1 MTKLGYS
8 ISRIVLGVGLFAGG
22 SAFAASAPADQ
33 TSPAKPEEIV
43 VTGKYTINEQI
54 DTATGLGLTLYETP
68 QSVSV
73 MTSQRIEDQDLRS
86 LTDVVNNA
94 AGVSAKGL
102 DSSRQRFS
110 ARGFDID
117 NYQIDG
123 VPVTWQSGGDAGE
136 TQSDMA
142 LYERIEIV
150 RGATGLLTGAG
161 NPSASIN
168 LVRKHAN
175 AREFSGDATVTL
187 GRWNS
192 RRLEVDLG
200 SALNRSGSLR
210 GRTVVVYEDA
220 DSFRDFASER
230 KRVVYAVVDADI
242 SEQTLLRVGGSRQDN
257 LPEGSTW
264 GGLPVWY
271 SDGSRTDWARS
282 TSTGASWTSW
292 ASTVENSYL
301 DVVHD
306 FSNNWRL
313 KLNVNH
319 SVNEADLDL
328 VYLYG
333 VVDKATGNGLGASPR
348 RSDTERE
355 MTSLSAQL
363 SGEYTL
369 FSRQHELTL
378 GVLDSHQNEAGYV
391 SAVTSVPP
399 VGSFYDWD
407 GRYPQP
413 SWGASSKDVD
423 MDTRQAGIYLATR
436 LSVSDAF
443 KVIVGGRV
451 SDWERDG
458 YTFGNTKVAFS
469 ESGVWVPYA
478 GALYDLS
485 SRHKL
490 YLSYTEIFQP
500 QNLQDKTGRFLDPIL
515 GKSQE
520 LGVKS
525 RFFNDA
531 LHTTVSVFR
540 IEQDKLGQLDAGET
554 LPGTGGLGQAY
565 YEADGAETQG
575 VELELVGQL
584 ADGWDVSFSYTRFT
598 AEDASGEKV
607 NTDQPREM
615 LKLYTTYRFGGVLNK
630 LTVAGGVNWQ
640 GDNYTDVD
648 NPVTSQQE
656 RLEQKAYILVNM
668 MLRYQFTEQL
678 AAQFNMENALDET
691 YYSQIGFYGQ
701 LEYGQPRNYKLSLSY
716 QF

>member
-1 MTKLGYS
+1 MPKLGYS
-8 ISRIVLGVGLFAGG
+8 IPRIVLGLSLFAGG
-22 SAFAASAPADQ
+22 TAFMAGALADQ
-33 TSPAKPEEIV
+33 ISPAQPEEMV

-94 AGVSAKGL
+94 PGVSAKGL

-168 LVRKHAN
+168 LVRRHAN

-200 SALNRSGSLR
+200 SVLNRSGSLR

-220 DSFRDFASER
+220 DSFRDLASER

-242 SEQTLLRVGGSRQDN
+242 SEQTLLRVGGSRQGN

-271 SDGSRTDWARS
+271 SDGSRTDWTRS
-282 TSTGASWTSW
+282 TSTGANWTSW

-306 FSNNWRL
+306 FSNTWRL

-319 SVNEADLDL
+319 NVNKADLDL

-378 GVLDSHQNEAGYV
+378 GVLDSHQNEVGYV

-423 MDTRQAGIYLATR
+423 MDTRQSGIYLATR

-443 KVIVGGRV
+443 KVIVGGMV

-458 YTFGNTKVAFS
+458 YAFGNTKVAFS

-500 QNLQDKTGRFLDPIL
+500 QNLQDKTGRFLDPII

-525 RFFNDA
+525 RFLNDA

-540 IEQDKLGQLDAGET
+540 IEQDKLGQRDTGEVV
-554 LPGTGGLGQAY
+554 PGTDGLGQAY

-584 ADGWDVSFSYTRFT
+584 IDGWDVSLSYTRFT
-598 AEDASGEKV
+598 AEDAGGEKV

-615 LKLYTTYRFGGVLNK
+615 LKLYTTYRFGGALNK

-640 GDNYTDVD
+640 GENYSDTDNA
-648 NPVTSQQE
+648 VTGQPE
-656 RLEQKAYILVNM
+656 RLEQKAYSLVNM
-668 MLRYQFTEQL
+668 MLRYQFSEQL
-678 AAQFNMENALDET
+678 AVQFNMENALDET
-691 YYSQIGFYGQ
+691 YYSQIGFYDQ